1 MQLSKV
7 ETLEGESVLVQG
19 FRGSEAL
26 GISPYVFIGVFDDKD
41 DDAGYPPEF
50 TLTPENAQILGEEIR
65 KHAEF
70 ASAEQGE

>member
-7 ETLEGESVLVQG
+7 ETLEGEDVLVQG
-19 FRGSEAL
+19 FKGDVAQ
-26 GISPYVFIGVFDDKD
+26 GIAPYVFVGVFDEKD
-41 DDAGYPPEF
+41 DGDAPPEF
-50 TLTPENAQILGEEIR
+50 TLTPENAHILSEEIR